1 MPESFRP
8 MSFSIETD
16 RLSLRLRGAEDA
28 VCNLALL
35 SEHEG
40 GTTAPL
46 ADVRES
52 LVRQRRAALTNGIG
66 LLSVQRR
73 VEKDR
78 IGYCGLIVGRGSFE
92 EPEIAYELLP
102 RIHGLGYA
110 TEAARAVVEATFATG
125 RHRIWS
131 TVRPW
136 NKPSLRVLKK
146 IGFRPDHSVTDD
158 RGELIY
164 LVRNAP

>member
-1 MPESFRP
+1 

-28 VCNLALL
+28 ACNLALL
-35 SEHEG
+35 GEHDG
-40 GTTAPL
+40 GTTTTL
-46 ADVRES
+46 AEVRES
-52 LVRQRRAALTNGIG
+52 LIRQHSNAMTAGIG

-73 VEKDR
+73 AEGDR

-102 RIHGLGYA
+102 RTHGFGYA
-110 TEAARAVVEATFATG
+110 TEAARAVVDAAFATG
-125 RHRIWS
+125 RRRIWS
-131 TVRPW
+131 TVRTW
-136 NKPSLRVLKK
+136 NKPSLRVLEK
-146 IGFRPDHSVTDD
+146 IGFRPDHSATDD

-164 LVRNAP
+164 LVRDAL